1 MYVGA
6 SGLPDETRAAQLI
19 LKDYT
24 DWKLPHYPGIGP
36 KESGTEGDDYM
47 EPSSGPAKKQSAS
60 HNHHKNPQRKKDP
73 SWRVGNDDGD
83 GMPTVRV
90 FQNQSRKLLMKF
102 LGSFFK
108 LRFLGA
114 SNHQAEEDR
123 GLSAIL
129 FRLPPRLGL

>member
-47 EPSSGPAKKQSAS
+47 EPSSGEMPESDSSDTENPSEEVGSPAKKQSAS

-90 FQNQSRKLLMKF
+90 FQNQM
-102 LGSFFK
+102 
-108 LRFLGA
+108 
-114 SNHQAEEDR
+114 NEE
-123 GLSAIL
+123 
-129 FRLPPRLGL
+129 